1 MQQAELFSSNTPRE
15 RGLNRGVNAGNEGV
29 ARGGLRESPCEVPKR
44 NRAGPMTTCDQEAG
58 TPPLR
63 GRGSRDTSK
72 DALAEHRSSGKLG
85 AQQQQVFAALTR
97 SGQAFTR
104 AELAQRTGIRLS
116 AICGR
121 ISELLALQVITE
133 GPRRQCGVTGK
144 NSHVLEAR

>member
-1 MQQAELFSSNTPRE
+1 MQQAELFLSNTPRE

-85 AQQQQVFAALTR
+85 AQQQVVFAALTK

-121 ISELLALQVITE
+121 ASELLALQVIKE
-133 GPRRQCGVTGK
+133 GPRRQCSVTGK
-144 NSHVLEAR
+144 NAHVLEAV